1 MTRTLTTRRRLLQS
15 AGLGAAALAAPAIV
29 RAAPSPA
36 NFAFF
41 VSTSPFMIAK
51 GDGSIEQA
59 AGSKVNWI
67 EVGSGAEINTGMA
80 AGSMDIGFGIG
91 SSPTAAGI
99 SHGIGYDVVGMM
111 GN

>member
-1 MTRTLTTRRRLLQS
+1 MTKMLTTRRRLLQG
-15 AGLGAAALAAPAIV
+15 AGLGAAALTAPAIV
-29 RAAPSPA
+29 RASPESA

-51 GDGSIEQA
+51 GDGSVEQA
-59 AGSKVNWI
+59 ADAKVNWV
-67 EVGSGAEINTGMA
+67 EVSSGAEINTGMA

-99 SHGIGYDVVGMM
+99 SQGIVTKSSP
-111 GN
+111 